1 LSKGWGSRLG
11 RNEERKVDMR
21 KIAILVGAVALMTM
35 LFAGVALAKNFQ
47 CTTKPCYGTNNPDTI
62 FERGGDG
69 VGDIIYAMRGSDH
82 VYANTFTDDADSLYG
97 QRGGDYLNADD
108 GDGRDYVNGGAGT
121 DVCVVDANDTWQNCE
136 VVEVNP

>member
-1 LSKGWGSRLG
+1 
-11 RNEERKVDMR
+11 MR

-69 VGDIIYAMRGSDH
+69 VGDIIYGLRGSDH
-82 VYANTFTDDADSLYG
+82 IYANTFGDDADSLYG
-97 QRGGDYLNADD
+97 GRGGDLLNANNPNDN
-108 GDGRDYVNGGAGT
+108 DGRDYLNGGPGT
-121 DVCVVDANDTWQNCE
+121 DVCYGDPGDVFQNCE
-136 VVEVNP
+136 VVYINNVLQP